1 MKKRVLKQ
9 QKMAQEQQ
17 VETERFENF
26 NNKQKEVYHKIN
38 KKTKKGGN
46 KGDGEEIDLDE
57 DN

>member
-1 MKKRVLKQ
+1 MKKRVAKQ